1 MCHGKDTV
9 IYFAREKEIESRKG
23 ERGGR
28 EERRGWHL
36 VRRRTRFI
44 T

>member
-23 ERGGR
+23 ERGGEKR
-28 EERRGWHL
+28 EEDGTSSDGGPVL
-36 VRRRTRFI
+36 
-44 T
+44 